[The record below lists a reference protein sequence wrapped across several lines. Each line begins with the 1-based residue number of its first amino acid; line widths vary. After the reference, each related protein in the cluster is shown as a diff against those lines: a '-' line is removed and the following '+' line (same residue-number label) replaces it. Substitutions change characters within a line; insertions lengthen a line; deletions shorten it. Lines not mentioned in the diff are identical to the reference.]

1 LDTGDVVLMGEY
13 IRRGSTIGPSTFT
26 APVFVILYGILVA
39 VIKNNRAKIL
49 LSIILLIG
57 VFLTG
62 TRAALLVVLI
72 SFLFLFLFIPFK
84 RKIVI
89 LVVILFFAPYLDE
102 KFNIYNTIQSRNTE
116 ASSAG
121 GDLSAGRV
129 VRWKFTLD
137 ILKTDPELFFFGTG
151 GANTPYFNRFRET
164 NIRSVASPHNVYL
177 SFLFE
182 HGIFGFLSFLCF
194 LLYLL
199 KTLKNKKSMS
209 YYIFL
214 LTILITFNT
223 EVIPRAFEFSF
234 VLFLLYFISYQKSA
248 IQ

>member
-39 VIKNNRAKIL
+39 VIKNNRVEIL
-49 LSIILLIG
+49 LSIILSIG

-72 SFLFLFLFIPFK
+72 SFLFLFIFISFK

-102 KFNIYNTIQSRNTE
+102 KFNIYNTIQSRNIE
-116 ASSAG
+116 SSSVG
-121 GDLSAGRV
+121 GDLTAGRV
-129 VRWKFTLD
+129 LRWELTLD

-151 GANTPYFNRFRET
+151 GANTPYFNRFRKT

-182 HGIFGFLSFLCF
+182 HGIFGFLSFSF
-194 LLYLL
+194 FILYLL
-199 KTLKNKKSMS
+199 KALPNKKSMS

-214 LTILITFNT
+214 LTMLIIFNT
-223 EVIPRAFEFSF
+223 EVIPRTFEFSF
-234 VLFLLYFISYQKSA
+234 ILFLLYFICYKKSA
-248 IQ
+248 MQ